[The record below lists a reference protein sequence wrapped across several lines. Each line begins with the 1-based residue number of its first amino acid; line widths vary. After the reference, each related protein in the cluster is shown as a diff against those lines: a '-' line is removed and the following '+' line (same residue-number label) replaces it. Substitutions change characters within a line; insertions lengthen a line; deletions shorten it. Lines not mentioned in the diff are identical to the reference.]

1 MRVTTANSGTEA
13 LDSVAEA
20 KPDLVLLDVMMP
32 EMDGVEVC
40 RRLKEMPGTEDIP
53 VIFITARDSR
63 ENKLEGLNAGAADY
77 ITKPIDLDETLARV
91 NTQLRI
97 RDSHRRN
104 LDLQNRLADARQAA
118 AVGAIT
124 QGIAHNLNNLLGVVV
139 GYIDLLKSAADN
151 PDLVRRSSGLI
162 DKAVKRM
169 VKIVQQLSTIAIDE
183 RPHIAP
189 VSLEDAIEGS
199 VRRFKADYKVSAP
212 VVVENP
218 IPGQIIQTNNETFED
233 VLGRLLINAWE
244 SYAENTPDAARS
256 MEIVVRKPVGEERVF
271 IDVNDRGQG
280 LDPEIEAHAFEP
292 FISGKTA
299 VGRGMGLT
307 VARHGIRTLG
317 GDIQLRP
324 RKGGGTTAE
333 VEHPLIQPVF

>member
-1 MRVTTANSGTEA
+1 MHVITAGSGAEA
-13 LDSVAEA
+13 LDRVAEL
-20 KPDLVLLDVMMP
+20 KPDLILLDVMMP

-40 RRLKEMPGTEDIP
+40 RRLKDMPGTEDIP

-104 LDLQNRLADARQAA
+104 LDLQHRLADARQAA

-139 GYIDLLKSAADN
+139 GYIDLLKNAADN

-169 VKIVQQLSTIAIDE
+169 VKIVQQLSTIATDE

-189 VSLEDAIEGS
+189 VTLDEAIDGAI
-199 VRRFKADYKVSAP
+199 RRFRTDYKVNGR
-212 VVVENP
+212 VNVLNP
-218 IPGQIIQTNNETFED
+218 FGSQVIQTNNETFED

-244 SYAENTPDAARS
+244 AYADNTPEAQREL
-256 MEIVVRKPVGEERVF
+256 EIEVRMPEGEGRVF
-271 IDVNDRGQG
+271 IDVNDRGTG
-280 LDPEIEAHAFEP
+280 IDPEIEAHAFEP

-317 GDIQLRP
+317 GDIQLLH

-333 VEHPLIQPVF
+333 VEHPLVQPVY